1 MSNIFELDKIPDG
14 TDKINMED
22 LYENKHKHDRQ
33 QLELFNKILC
43 KIHTRIKYIS
53 NQRNNPLCCW
63 HVIPETMIGVPRYNQ
78 PSCIAYVIGKL
89 ESNGFVV
96 QYIHPNLLFI
106 SWKNYVPS
114 YIRSQ
119 IKEKTGM
126 IIDEHGQLME
136 PNTNDN
142 DDPSQQSPHQ
152 QLQYRQQQQQQH
164 NNQDTKKKS
173 DKSYTP
179 LNKYKPTGQ
188 LIYEDEYL
196 NI

>member
-14 TDKINMED
+14 TDRINMEE

-43 KIHTRIKYIS
+43 KIHTRIKHIS

-63 HVIPETMIGVPRYNQ
+63 HVIPETMIGIPRYNQ
-78 PSCIAYVIGKL
+78 PSCIAYIIGKL

-114 YIRSQ
+114 YVRSK

-126 IIDEHGQLME
+126 IIDEQGQIVD
-136 PNTNDN
+136 PNTND
-142 DDPSQQSPHQ
+142 DQSPPP
-152 QLQYRQQQQQQH
+152 QLQSRQPD
-164 NNQDTKKKS
+164 NNNNTNTDTKKKS

-188 LIYEDEYL
+188 LIYEAENL
-196 NI
+196 NL

>member
-14 TDKINMED
+14 TDRINMEE

-43 KIHTRIKYIS
+43 KIHTRIKHIS

-63 HVIPETMIGVPRYNQ
+63 HVIPETMIGIPRYNQ
-78 PSCIAYVIGKL
+78 PSCIAYIIGKL

-126 IIDEHGQLME
+126 IIDEKGQFVE
-136 PNTNDN
+136 SNTND
-142 DDPSQQSPHQ
+142 DQPLP
-152 QLQYRQQQQQQH
+152 QLQYRQS
-164 NNQDTKKKS
+164 NNNTNNNTDTKKKA

-196 NI
+196 NL